1 MSRFDRKNDIPR
13 ALFIV
18 SKDRLWLSL
27 AYDKRPLV
35 IQLDYTSAVKDLKDS
50 GITISP
56 NPTSTLIHISTEKYP
71 VDKVEV
77 YDIRGQKLLQQV
89 PDSSSVDVSSL
100 SAGLY
105 IIKIYSGQ
113 DVVVGKVVV
122 E

>member
-1 MSRFDRKNDIPR
+1 M
-13 ALFIV
+13 
-18 SKDRLWLSL
+18 
-27 AYDKRPLV
+27 
-35 IQLDYTSAVKDLKDS
+35 
-50 GITISP
+50 
-56 NPTSTLIHISTEKYP
+56 
-71 VDKVEV
+71 VEV

>member
-1 MSRFDRKNDIPR
+1 MS
-13 ALFIV
+13 
-18 SKDRLWLSL
+18 LSG
-27 AYDKRPLV
+27 DKRPLV
-35 IQLDYTSAVKDLKDS
+35 IQLDYTSAVLDLKDT

-71 VDKVEV
+71 VDMVEL
-77 YDIRGQKLLQQV
+77 YDIRGQKMLQQV
-89 PDSSSVDVSSL
+89 PDAGTVDVSSL
-100 SAGLY
+100 SSGLY